1 MAETGIKSRR
11 IFTNTIQA
19 VVDGQHRV
27 TMPKIWRLPTDT
39 AETVFY
45 LLPGCDHR
53 IMVLTEEKMNAVF
66 DNLDEVS
73 FASGEDIAGMEDIAS
88 RTQPVTLDKQGRFA
102 IDKELLDFAGITDKA
117 VFRGALA
124 YGTITSP
131 QYACVGEKSSP
142 KDSSFSLFV
151 ALSKNVSK

>member
-1 MAETGIKSRR
+1 MAEIGRQLRR
-11 IFTNTIQA
+11 IFTNTIRA

-39 AETVFY
+39 TETSFF
-45 LLPGCDHR
+45 LLPGVDHR

-66 DNLDEVS
+66 DKMEDVS
-73 FASGEDIAGMEDIAS
+73 FASGEDIAGLEDIAS
-88 RTQPVTLDKQGRFA
+88 KTQQVTLDKQGRFA
-102 IDKELLDFAGITDKA
+102 INKELLDFAGITDTA
-117 VFRGALA
+117 VFRGAIA

-131 QYACVGEKSSP
+131 QYADAADKTTP

-151 ALSKNVSK
+151 ALSKNISK